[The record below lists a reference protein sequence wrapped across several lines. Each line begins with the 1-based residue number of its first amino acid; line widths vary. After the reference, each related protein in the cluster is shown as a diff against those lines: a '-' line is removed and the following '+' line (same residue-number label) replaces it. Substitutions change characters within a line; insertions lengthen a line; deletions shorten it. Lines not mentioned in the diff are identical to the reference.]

1 MASAAN
7 EVDTSG
13 RAALAGKV
21 RLPLVAGEIS
31 ASKVFQPPQPVH
43 CPCHFG
49 EAAPQ
54 FWQINTSF
62 DFAIGFLRCDL

>member
-1 MASAAN
+1 MSTR
-7 EVDTSG
+7 EV
-13 RAALAGKV
+13 LAGTV
-21 RLPLVAGEIS
+21 LLPPVEGAIS
-31 ASKVFQPPQPVH
+31 ASKVFQPPQPTH

-62 DFAIGFLRCDL
+62 DFAMGFLRFDL

>member
-1 MASAAN
+1 
-7 EVDTSG
+7 V
-13 RAALAGKV
+13 
-21 RLPLVAGEIS
+21 
-31 ASKVFQPPQPVH
+31 VH

-62 DFAIGFLRCDL
+62 SFAMGPLGVDL

>member
-7 EVDTSG
+7 DEEASVRETLIDTGGFCVVVDCS
-13 RAALAGKV
+13 
-21 RLPLVAGEIS
+21 S
-31 ASKVFQPPQPVH
+31 ATRVFHSPQPPH

-54 FWQINTSF
+54 FWQIKTSL
-62 DFAIGFLRCDL
+62 DFGIGFLRVDL

>member
-1 MASAAN
+1 
-7 EVDTSG
+7 
-13 RAALAGKV
+13 
-21 RLPLVAGEIS
+21 
-31 ASKVFQPPQPVH
+31 VFQPPQPAH

-62 DFAIGFLRCDL
+62 DLAIGFLRFDL